1 MKKSFSVAALVV
13 SAAIL
18 ASCKSGETSH
28 TTSTYSVA
36 AASVSTTA
44 TAAFQTPKREEEVIF
59 DQIYYNS
66 EYDVELA
73 VMRVGDRY
81 ITYSKDRKMAGWAAM
96 YSAAPDGITLEDGSF
111 GLIKADITRVSG
123 GVAGYMGEPQIDRL
137 ISFSPMTIAEA
148 VEYAG
153 IEKYD
158 PDDRYC
164 HEPKLC
170 GDYLIVY
177 SYPDHRVYRD
187 GELVGTYE
195 NIILA
200 QGAMGLNDIDPEG
213 MEIKDYGSGF
223 VYVICIG
230 DKYYGYMTS
239 MFENSY
245 FTPLRDGNFNY
256 MSSEFDIR
264 DGETV
269 RIRCEHSSV
278 NGGKQGYVNAPLIRT
293 IYDVED
299 NDYDRLISISGLS
312 PLSELSGEL
321 EDHPDDGAEAVFER
335 NGKTWLV
342 FRINGVYYVYVDDYK
357 EIKKYGEYNSIADVK
372 NVIYCFKLPE
382 ETDGI
387 GDMYYSAPSPEEILT
402 DPETGIQYVKDQLL
416 ISAAPEAEKSEIERI
431 VKELDAEMIGY
442 IELTNDYQIRFLHDM
457 TIDELQKAADHLN
470 SFPFIYNVTLN
481 LYIETSFE

>member
-1 MKKSFSVAALVV
+1 MKRSFSVAALVV
-13 SAAIL
+13 TAAML
-18 ASCKSGETSH
+18 ASCKGGAASQ
-28 TTSTYSVA
+28 TTSQDSGIAA
-36 AASVSTTA
+36 AASTTM
-44 TAAFQTPKREEEVIF
+44 TAAFQTPKREEVIF
-59 DQIYYNS
+59 DQIYYNR

-81 ITYSKDRKMAGWAAM
+81 ITYSKDRKKAGWTNM
-96 YSAAPDGITLEDGSF
+96 FSAAPDEIKLDDGAFGI
-111 GLIKADITRVSG
+111 IKADITRVSG
-123 GVAGYMGEPQIDRL
+123 GEAGYGGEPQIDRL
-137 ISFSPMTIAEA
+137 ISFTPMTLAEA
-148 VEYAG
+148 FEYTG

-177 SYPDHRVYRD
+177 SYPEHRVYRN
-187 GELVGTYE
+187 GELVGAYD
-195 NIILA
+195 NIVFA
-200 QGAMGLNDIDPEG
+200 QEAMGLNDIDPEG
-213 MEIKDYGSGF
+213 MEIKDHASEF

-239 MFENSY
+239 MFENNY
-245 FTPLRDGNFNY
+245 FTPLRDREFNY

-269 RIRCEHSSV
+269 RIRCEHSTV
-278 NGGKQGYVNAPLIRT
+278 NGGKQGFVNAPIIRT
-293 IYDVED
+293 IFDVED
-299 NDYDRLISISGLS
+299 NDYDSLTRCGMT

-342 FRINGVYYVYVDDYK
+342 FRINGVYHVYVDDYSK
-357 EIKKYGEYNSIADVK
+357 IKKYGEFDRLDAVK
-372 NVIYCFKLPE
+372 NVVYGDESPE
-382 ETDGI
+382 KSDDI
-387 GDMYYSAPSPEEILT
+387 GEMYYCEPKPEEILT
-402 DPETGIQYVKDQLL
+402 DPGTGIQYAKDQLL
-416 ISAAPEAEKSEIERI
+416 ISAAPEAEKSEMERI
-431 VKELDAEMIGY
+431 IKELDAEMIGY

-457 TIDELQKAADHLN
+457 TINDLQKAADHLN

-481 LYIETSFE
+481 ICSETSFE

>member
-1 MKKSFSVAALVV
+1 MPEQMEKPILPEQNDTAARENFLQTVIHNAQIKAQSEKLMDDCRRFSHDYAFADFLVKAFGEKGPIV
-13 SAAIL
+13 CAILNKYMDTLSSAAAKAYDITGVHVLFSYEDGINIQYAL
-18 ASCKSGETSH
+18 ADEEPRDYNSLSSGERLLAFLTVSDLLH
-28 TTSTYSVA
+28 RIAGIPVLVLDDLDKLDLNNLDRLLTLLE
-36 AASVSTTA
+36 SVST
-44 TAAFQTPKREEEVIF
+44 
-59 DQIYYNS
+59 S
-66 EYDVELA
+66 
-73 VMRVGDRY
+73 
-81 ITYSKDRKMAGWAAM
+81 
-96 YSAAPDGITLEDGSF
+96 
-111 GLIKADITRVSG
+111 
-123 GVAGYMGEPQIDRL
+123 
-137 ISFSPMTIAEA
+137 
-148 VEYAG
+148 
-153 IEKYD
+153 
-158 PDDRYC
+158 
-164 HEPKLC
+164 
-170 GDYLIVY
+170 
-177 SYPDHRVYRD
+177 
-187 GELVGTYE
+187 YE

-335 NGKTWLV
+335 NEKTWLV
-342 FRINGVYYVYVDDYK
+342 FRINGVYHVYVDDYK

-416 ISAAPEAEKSEIERI
+416 ISAAPEAEKNEIERI